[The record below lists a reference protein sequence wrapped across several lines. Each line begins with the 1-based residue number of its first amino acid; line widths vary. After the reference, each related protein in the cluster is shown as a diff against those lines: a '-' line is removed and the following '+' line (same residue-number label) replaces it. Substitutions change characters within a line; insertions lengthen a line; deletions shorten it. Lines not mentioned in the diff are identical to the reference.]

1 MNPQPKALKRQAR
14 VNGPALVFPT
24 PRPRLLLR
32 PAAFL
37 KLTYLCQAASTEI
50 GGFGLSSA
58 ADPLVLEDVLIVRQ
72 RTSIV
77 TVAFDDEAV
86 ADLVDRMADAGV
98 PPCRCSRVW
107 VHTHPADSAVP
118 SHTDEQTFA
127 RSFGGQDWSVMLI
140 LARGGA
146 FYARL
151 QMTNGLKA
159 AVEIPVSVDWPSMP
173 VWLETAAL
181 PELVRGWRSEL
192 DQLIE
197 PEAPIAWDDEGV
209 SRGLRF
215 EGLHGADEMTQEELD
230 WRDFIELEEE
240 MPLHDDGQEGQE
252 VADV

>member
-1 MNPQPKALKRQAR
+1 
-14 VNGPALVFPT
+14 V
-24 PRPRLLLR
+24 LR

-37 KLTYLCQAASTEI
+37 KLTFLCHAASTEV

-58 ADPLVLEDVLIVRQ
+58 ADPLILEDVLIVRQ
-72 RTSIV
+72 RTSV
-77 TVAFDDEAV
+77 VSVAFDDEAV
-86 ADLVDRMADAGV
+86 ADLVDRMVDAGV
-98 PPCRCSRVW
+98 APCRCSRIW
-107 VHTHPADSAVP
+107 VHTHPADSASP

-151 QMTNGLKA
+151 QMTHGLKA

-173 VWLETAAL
+173 AWLDATSDQM
-181 PELVRGWRSEL
+181 PDLVQRWRAEL

-197 PEAPIAWDDEGV
+197 PEQPFAWDDDTVGI

-215 EGLHGADEMTQEELD
+215 EGMHDFGQDLSQEDRDWRELVELD
-230 WRDFIELEEE
+230 EAMHF
-240 MPLHDDGQEGQE
+240 DDPE
-252 VADV
+252 VLDG